1 MYSCTPRILELNKIE
16 HRRENNG
23 YTPKR
28 LSFFKKN
35 FSSFCL
41 KQRKNKEKT
50 KKKQRKNKEKTKK
63 KQRKNKQKIIII
75 YLTNIAPSGLKYP
88 N

>member
-1 MYSCTPRILELNKIE
+1 MGKKSGKVIEFGHDIKNLQEIYQKFVHMDRIF
-16 HRRENNG
+16 G
-23 YTPKR
+23 YTFLVTTTVLFQKMFFF
-28 LSFFKKN
+28 SF
-35 FSSFCL
+35 FCL

-50 KKKQRKNKEKTKK
+50 
-63 KQRKNKQKIIII
+63 NKQLILYI